1 MKSKLQ
7 AVFLL
12 CLLGVSLVV
21 FPPQPVRACGPD
33 FGTARFIFTK
43 HPDFP
48 LRRFARGELNVLQP
62 AYAWSYLIVAYRYLN
77 SIGLDETEQ
86 EAAVAK
92 WEARLGI
99 SQESKSDYWLNQWLD
114 ARKSVPNAPANPKVV
129 EFIKDPDGYS
139 SKVAV
144 SAEAFQVAIRTL
156 NERAKQFGASSPQV
170 REWLTAQDQVFQTAS
185 GEPAIPSEPA
195 ASLDPMIKADRA
207 YQIAAANFYADEH
220 DLAVKGFDQIAKD
233 GKSPW
238 KMIAPYLAIRTLNRK
253 FEKQIQTTPEEQAKL
268 FGDIRDRSAK
278 VLADKQLSEY
288 HTATRRLLANVQLTE
303 IAAKKTGSE
312 PDSTPIPEQEQA
324 EIAVLESL
332 TLDLAHDL
340 LRTHSG
346 PNFGRNLWMFPNR
359 LDDVIEKTTPDEE
372 YWDAVDFDRV
382 NRKFKSLPAIRLKDD
397 LIDWVLVFQTMDDA
411 ANDYAVKTWEKTG
424 KLHWLCAALTKAAG
438 DSPKLANLISAAE
451 RVPAD
456 SPAYTMTTYHRLRL
470 LVETGKID
478 DARKILADFMKTK
491 DGTLTQ
497 STANLFSQ
505 LQMHTAT
512 SLTELAKYLGRRP
525 AGITDSFDFSQ
536 LSADFIPVY
545 PDSPESADFK
555 KQRLEDEKQVRFD
568 VQAGRVINQGLPLS
582 QLGALLQDT
591 SLPKN
596 LRGNLALAVWVKA
609 GLLENRDVATQASLV
624 VDKLVPELKEMTS
637 AYRAANTAPE
647 AKFALIF
654 AVLRFPGLR
663 PHIVNGLERT
673 ETLDTIDSYRDNW
686 WCNFDGKLEV
696 STGNFEKFNY
706 YDPDQ
711 EYGPDGEPK
720 PKPQVPFDP
729 AKAFFPPA
737 FLTAEQKEA
746 AFKEWKALVAIGTAP
761 NYLCRQ
767 TIDWAKKN
775 PTDARV
781 PEALHLAVRTTRF
794 GCTNDTTTNLSK
806 EAFQLL
812 KKKYPTD
819 PWAQKTKYHY

>member
-12 CLLGVSLVV
+12 CLLGISLLVL
-21 FPPQPVRACGPD
+21 PPQPVRACGPD

-77 SIGLDETEQ
+77 GIGLDEIEQ
-86 EAAVAK
+86 EAVIAK
-92 WEARLGI
+92 WETRLGI
-99 SQESKSDYWLNQWLD
+99 SQEKKSDYWLNQWLD
-114 ARKSVPNAPANPKVV
+114 ARKAVSNAPASPKIS
-129 EFIKDPDGYS
+129 EFVKEGDSYS
-139 SKVAV
+139 AEIAIT
-144 SAEAFQVAIRTL
+144 AEAFQVAIRTL
-156 NERAKQFGASSPQV
+156 NDRIKQFGPTSPQV
-170 REWLTAQDQVFQTAS
+170 REWLKAQDQVFQTAS
-185 GEPAIPSEPA
+185 GEPSIPEAPA
-195 ASLDPMIKADRA
+195 ASLDTVIKADRA
-207 YQIAAANFYADEH
+207 YQIAAANFYANEH
-220 DLAVKGFDQIAKD
+220 ELAVKGFDEIAKD

-238 KMIAPYLAIRTLNRK
+238 KTMAPYLAIRTLNRK

-288 HTATRRLLANVQLTE
+288 HAATRRLLADVQLAE
-303 IAAKKTGSE
+303 IAAKSGSTE
-312 PDSTPIPEQEQA
+312 SGAPTPEQTQA
-324 EIAVLESL
+324 EVAVLEPI
-332 TLDLAHDL
+332 TLDLARDL
-340 LRTHSG
+340 MRPHSG
-346 PNFGRNLWMFPNR
+346 SNIGRNLWNFPNR
-359 LDDVIEKTTPDEE
+359 LDEIIEKTTESGSF
-372 YWDAVDFDRV
+372 WDTVDFDRV
-382 NRKFKSLPAIRLKDD
+382 NRKFKTLPAIRQKDD
-397 LIDWVLVFQTMDDA
+397 LIDWILVFQTMDDEA
-411 ANDYAVKTWEKTG
+411 RDYAIQTWEKTG
-424 KLHWLCAALTKAAG
+424 KLHWLCAALTKATG

-456 SPAYTMTTYHRLRL
+456 SPASTLTTYHRLRL
-470 LVETGKID
+470 LVETGKLD
-478 DARKILADFMKTK
+478 DARKGLAEFIKTK
-491 DGTLTQ
+491 GNRLTQ
-497 STANLFSQ
+497 SSVNLFSQ

-512 SLTELAKYLGRRP
+512 NLTELAKNLSRHP
-525 AGITDSFDFSQ
+525 AGITNSFDYFQ
-536 LSADFIPVY
+536 LPADFLEVY
-545 PDSPESADFK
+545 PDWPESEQIK
-555 KQRLEDEKQVRFD
+555 KERQEEETQFLFD
-568 VQAGRVINQGLPLS
+568 VQAARVLNQGLPLS

-591 SLPKN
+591 ALPKN

-624 VDKLVPELKEMTS
+624 VDKLVPELKDMTS

-696 STGNFEKFNY
+696 SSGNFEKFNY

-711 EYGPDGEPK
+711 EYGPDGEPI
-720 PKPQVPFDP
+720 PKPEQPFDP
-729 AKAFFPPA
+729 AKVFFPPA

-746 AFKEWKALVAIGTAP
+746 AFKEWKTLVAIGTAP